1 MRAATTILFGLFS
14 LCSVAQIT
22 FTRAELEAAADSAL
36 KGMNAVR
43 NEAELRRAV
52 THFTVAINRYEAA
65 YLNCDSAL
73 RASVR
78 INSMLRNDIYDMSA
92 TINEKDQRIAK
103 LRPWAT
109 IGKITI
115 YGALIGG
122 VAFGGVTLYQQ
133 FAP

>member
-1 MRAATTILFGLFS
+1 MKAAAFILFS
-14 LCSVAQIT
+14 LFSVCSVAQIT

-52 THFTVAINRYEAA
+52 THFTVAINKYEAA
-65 YLNCDSAL
+65 YLNCDSIN
-73 RASVR
+73 RKNKASLAYMEGKY
-78 INSMLRNDIYDMSA
+78 NTLLSKFNGEQMA
-92 TINEKDQRIAK
+92 TAK